1 LSVVKTR
8 LIPCLLLK
16 NGLIVRSEK
25 FTYHQIIGDP
35 TTQLE
40 RYNAWR
46 VDELIYLDISRD
58 ESYDVRRS
66 DAKIAT
72 QGSRTLLEII
82 EVVAKVCFMPLT
94 FGGRIRSLEEI
105 RERLAHGADK
115 VTINTIA
122 VQRPD
127 FITESARVFGSQC
140 IVVSIDVKRHD
151 DGRAEVFT
159 HGGKQPTG
167 LDPIAWAREAERR
180 GAGEIFLNAIDRDGA
195 GRGYDLELIRRVS
208 EATKIP
214 VIACGG
220 VGKFQDFVAGATEG
234 KADAVSAANIFHF
247 TEMSYKSAKKTMAKA
262 GLNVRT

>member
-1 LSVVKTR
+1 MSVVKTR

-127 FITESARVFGSQC
+127 FITESAC
-140 IVVSIDVKRHD
+140 
-151 DGRAEVFT
+151 
-159 HGGKQPTG
+159 
-167 LDPIAWAREAERR
+167 L
-180 GAGEIFLNAIDRDGA
+180 GA
-195 GRGYDLELIRRVS
+195 
-208 EATKIP
+208 
-214 VIACGG
+214 
-220 VGKFQDFVAGATEG
+220 
-234 KADAVSAANIFHF
+234 SASWSPS
-247 TEMSYKSAKKTMAKA
+247 T
-262 GLNVRT
+262 